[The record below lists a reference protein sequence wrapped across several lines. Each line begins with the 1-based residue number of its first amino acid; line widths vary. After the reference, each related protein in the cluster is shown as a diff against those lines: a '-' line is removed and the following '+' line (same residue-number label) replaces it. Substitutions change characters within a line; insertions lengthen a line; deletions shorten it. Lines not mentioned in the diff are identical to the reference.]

1 MGLVLRRKNDTEKKT
16 LLLLFYHYYY
26 YHFIIII
33 IIFIIIV
40 VVVISGVFGT
50 LGRIKRTDNS
60 YDITLFYDFPFGH
73 TASLPN
79 FSHYCLFLHLSLS
92 PLHPPCAAKHTSCR
106 ILGQSASHIFFHVPY
121 IDAPAL
127 P

>member
-1 MGLVLRRKNDTEKKT
+1 MTQKRK
-16 LLLLFYHYYY
+16 HYYY
-26 YHFIIII
+26 YFIIITI
-33 IIFIIIV
+33 IIFYDYYFIIIV

-92 PLHPPCAAKHTSCR
+92 PLHPPYAAEHTSCR

-121 IDAPAL
+121 IDASAL